1 MAASSQVRL
10 AGPVWSFVPARL
22 LVLLLAVGLLLAAAP
37 APADAAKPRKATS
50 CKTKKAKKTKRC
62 KAIRKCSA
70 ARKAKT
76 RKAQDRA
83 LARCKKKRKKPVTKP
98 VAAVPA
104 PLAPLADDVPP
115 LRPRRWSPEEWQD
128 TLSEPIYSRVVTT
141 THYITA
147 RDGSQLSLTVHLPE
161 GLPAGQKVPTLM
173 QMTPYRP
180 LDQVPGALDDYLFF
194 VERGAAYVEA
204 DERGTGGSEGCLD
217 FGGSADRS
225 DAQVFAEWIRSQPWS
240 DGKIVTDGVSHPG
253 MGSVVAHAAI
263 PGLTGAIAVAPVVSY
278 YQDEWLQG
286 AKFED
291 QFNGPAY
298 EGIEMAPPLPPE
310 FADPN
315 ALKAQA
321 ATCRGQTTLDF
332 TPVDGPFTELWQDRD
347 LSRHL
352 PADRK
357 PILLA
362 HGFVDVNVHTDH
374 SQMYWDALPDDYPKY
389 GVFGWWAHEYP
400 DMDATNYRM
409 LRHRWMDALLFGRDN
424 GLEAE
429 PRVLVEDSRGEW
441 HEGRDWP
448 LEQSEHVTL
457 HPAGD
462 GGLRQAA
469 PAPATAEYADEPG
482 AVRGSWEGA
491 SVAFRSEPL
500 AEDRLVNGAPEV
512 DLLAASSADQTKW
525 VAYLMEEFPDG
536 TRERVSHGYA
546 DSHTWK
552 SADTWT
558 ALTPGQPQRWT
569 LKLIPTAVV
578 VEKGNRL
585 VLVVTSQDS
594 RRSQGAPC
602 FHQDQDLCYSSSGIL
617 PATTMG
623 RATNTVH
630 LGPGGTAVR
639 IAWANP
645 AHTQRAPF
653 PQPA

>member
-1 MAASSQVRL
+1 MRS
-10 AGPVWSFVPARL
+10 
-22 LVLLLAVGLLLAAAP
+22 LVLLLASVLLIGAAGAQ
-37 APADAAKPRKATS
+37 PADAAKKKPSCAAVAKKA
-50 CKTKKAKKTKRC
+50 KTKKAKRRALARC
-62 KAIRKCSA
+62 RAIRRCPA
-70 ARKAKT
+70 AKRART

-83 LARCKKKRKKPVTKP
+83 LRKCRKRSRPKP
-98 VAAVPA
+98 VAAATPA
-104 PLAPLADDVPP
+104 PATPAAPAAAPA
-115 LRPRRWSPEEWQD
+115 RRRSPEEWLAG
-128 TLSEPIYSRVVTT
+128 LSEPVYKGVVTT

-147 RDGSQLSLTVHLPE
+147 PDGTQLSLTVHLPQ
-161 GLPAGQKVPTLM
+161 GLPAQTKVPTLM

-180 LDQVPGALDDYLFF
+180 LDQIPGALNDYLFF

-217 FGGSADRS
+217 FGGSADRA
-225 DAQVFAEWIRSQPWS
+225 DARAFADWIRAQPWS
-240 DGKIVTDGVSHPG
+240 NGRIVTDGVSHPG

-263 PGLTGAIAVAPVVSY
+263 PGLTGAMAVAPVVSY

-298 EGIEMAPPLPPE
+298 EGIEAAPPLPPE
-310 FADPN
+310 FADQN

-321 ATCRGQTTLDF
+321 ATCRGETTLDF
-332 TPVDGPFTELWQDRD
+332 TPVDGPFTEKWQDRD
-347 LSRHL
+347 LSRHV
-352 PADRK
+352 PAERK
-357 PILLA
+357 PIVLV

-389 GVFGWWAHEYP
+389 GIFGWWAHEYP
-400 DMDATNYRM
+400 TMGGDNYRL
-409 LRHRWMDALLFGRDN
+409 LRHRWMDHLLFGREN
-424 GLEAE
+424 GIGAE

-441 HEGRDWP
+441 HEGDDWP
-448 LEQSEHVTL
+448 LEQSERVTL

-462 GGLRQAA
+462 GSLAA
-469 PAPATAEYADEPG
+469 TTPAQGTAEYADEPG
-482 AVRGSWEGA
+482 AKRGEWEGT
-491 SVAFRSEPL
+491 SVAFRTEPL

-512 DLLAASSADQTKW
+512 DLVGSSTLNQTKW

-536 TRERVSHGYA
+536 KRERVTHGYA

-552 SADTWT
+552 SMDSWT
-558 ALTPGQPQRWT
+558 VMEAGKPYRWT

-594 RRSQGAPC
+594 RRSAETRC
-602 FHQDQDLCYSSSGIL
+602 FHADQDLCYAPSGIL
-617 PATTMG
+617 PATTSG

-630 LGPGGTAVR
+630 LGPDATRVR
-639 IAWANP
+639 LAWANP
-645 AHTQRAPF
+645 AQTRRAPF
-653 PQPA
+653 PSE